1 MEIFEYDFMIRAFF
15 VGGIVALLA
24 SILGMF
30 VVVRRYSMLAD
41 SLAHVSLLGVAVG
54 FLSAVPV
61 GVGAIAATVSAA
73 FGIEYLR
80 QRHKLY
86 SDSMLSIFLSG
97 SLGIAIIIVSLSNS
111 FNSSLFD
118 YLFGSIVA
126 VDDTDLA
133 VISIFGVLCLTLIA
147 INYKKLLFTAFDEDV
162 AFASGINTKELNYLL
177 AFLVAVMI
185 GVSIKIVGALLIG
198 ALTVIPVVAA
208 MQFGRNFFWTMVI
221 AVSVSV
227 LSVFGGLFL
236 SFYASLPT
244 GATIVVIAL
253 VFFCLSI
260 AAKAVRS

>member
-1 MEIFEYDFMIRAFF
+1 MVRAFF
-15 VGGIVALLA
+15 VGTIVALLA
-24 SILGMF
+24 STLGMF

-54 FLSAVPV
+54 FLSAIPV

-126 VDDTDLA
+126 VDDMDMA
-133 VISIFGVLCLTLIA
+133 VISVFGVLCLSLVA
-147 INYKKLLFTAFDEDV
+147 LNYKKLLFTAFDEDV
-162 AFASGINTKELNYLL
+162 AYAGGINTKALNYLL

-198 ALTVIPVVAA
+198 ALTVIPVVTA
-208 MQFGRNFFWTMVI
+208 MQFGRNFRQTTLL
-221 AVSVSV
+221 AVLISV

-260 AAKAVRS
+260 VSKTFRG

>member
-1 MEIFEYDFMIRAFF
+1 MIRAFF
-15 VGGIVALLA
+15 VGTVVALLA
-24 SILGMF
+24 STLGMF

-41 SLAHVSLLGVAVG
+41 SLAHVSLLGVAIG
-54 FLSAVPV
+54 FLTAIPV

-126 VDDTDLA
+126 VDDIDIA
-133 VISIFGVLCLTLIA
+133 VISIFGVLCLALIA

-162 AFASGINTKELNYLL
+162 AFASGINTKGLNYLL

-208 MQFGRNFFWTMVI
+208 MQLGRNFFWTTVI
-221 AVSVSV
+221 AVLVSV

-260 AAKAVRS
+260 ATKAVRS